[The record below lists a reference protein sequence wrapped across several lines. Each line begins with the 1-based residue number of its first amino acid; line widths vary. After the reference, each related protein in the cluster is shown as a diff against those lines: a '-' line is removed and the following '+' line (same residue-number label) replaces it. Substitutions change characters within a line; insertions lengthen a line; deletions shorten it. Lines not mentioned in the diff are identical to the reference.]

1 MNISEIRQLI
11 ENEKGKII
19 IIEDGKPVMVIMSF
33 EEYLEKV
40 QKEKSGKLFP
50 SPHNEE
56 EEQKVPAE
64 LEEEDLKVEDLPF

>member
-33 EEYLEKV
+33 EEYLEKI
-40 QKEKSGKLFP
+40 QKEKSGRLF
-50 SPHNEE
+50 SSNVEK
-56 EEQKVPAE
+56 EQNAPAE
-64 LEEEDLKVEDLPF
+64 LGEEDLKVEDLPF